1 MLKGEKKDD
10 SIRILESCGFN
21 VHIGLRVLEQK
32 SLITISDSEG
42 LRFHDHI
49 EEMCWNIVR
58 GLHPL
63 EPSKHSRLR
72 IKEEIEDILVNEL
85 GTDVT
90 RSIKLKYTSLH
101 PTTIMRGLRKMRKL
115 RFLSVQSQYWNKGD
129 IVRAVDEVSQY
140 LPDAL
145 QSLYWPMYP
154 FRSLPQTFQANK
166 LVNLEMFMSNIS
178 ELWEGGEKKVLNKI
192 RFIDLRYSKLETFD
206 LSMTP
211 ILKKLNLE
219 GCCDLFKLHIPV
231 ECPKLKFL
239 KLGGSK
245 VSILNLGMTPHLE
258 ELNLSGCNKFV
269 ELHMPIE
276 CRKLKFLNLGGS
288 KVSILNLGMTPHL
301 EELNL
306 SGCNKFVELHMPIE
320 CPKLKFLNLKGS
332 KVSILNL
339 GMTPHLKELDLEGCY
354 YLQEI
359 HAPMGCLKNLVY
371 FNFNGCSRF
380 KRFAVYKKNEVHDVV
395 RLSLFAESLDRCP
408 LHPESNLPKFQ
419 FYCNYWEPL
428 PSSSG
433 NIEKLISFGLCACTN
448 LESFSTSI
456 CGLQHLR
463 ELTLIGSI
471 PEVPNDLYQ
480 LQSLEMLRLWM
491 KEIKHLPDN
500 ICMLKRLKSLDLND
514 CRSLQVIPNSICK
527 MECLNK
533 LNIGGA
539 GIRHLPYNI
548 FQWKGLCITGTRGQL
563 ESCGFTNLIFG
574 LEGWYVRLNI

>member
-1 MLKGEKKDD
+1 MG
-10 SIRILESCGFN
+10 
-21 VHIGLRVLEQK
+21 
-32 SLITISDSEG
+32 
-42 LRFHDHI
+42 
-49 EEMCWNIVR
+49 WNIVR

-63 EPSKHSRLR
+63 EPSKHNRLW

-192 RFIDLRYSKLETFD
+192 RFIELRYSKLETFD

-211 ILKKLNLE
+211 NLKKLNLE

-301 EELNL
+301 EELNVTRVFINSDIQEIINFKKRSLSAGRSSSL
-306 SGCNKFVELHMPIE
+306 SGL
-320 CPKLKFLNLKGS
+320 
-332 KVSILNL
+332 
-339 GMTPHLKELDLEGCY
+339 
-354 YLQEI
+354 
-359 HAPMGCLKNLVY
+359 
-371 FNFNGCSRF
+371 
-380 KRFAVYKKNEVHDVV
+380 
-395 RLSLFAESLDRCP
+395 
-408 LHPESNLPKFQ
+408 
-419 FYCNYWEPL
+419 
-428 PSSSG
+428 SSSV
-433 NIEKLISFGLCACTN
+433 IKSPSKEYLSDF
-448 LESFSTSI
+448 EFST
-456 CGLQHLR
+456 
-463 ELTLIGSI
+463 
-471 PEVPNDLYQ
+471 
-480 LQSLEMLRLWM
+480 
-491 KEIKHLPDN
+491 
-500 ICMLKRLKSLDLND
+500 
-514 CRSLQVIPNSICK
+514 
-527 MECLNK
+527 
-533 LNIGGA
+533 IGGLN
-539 GIRHLPYNI
+539 GISETKSIIILGTIKSFASKESWLYNA
-548 FQWKGLCITGTRGQL
+548 C
-563 ESCGFTNLIFG
+563 
-574 LEGWYVRLNI
+574 